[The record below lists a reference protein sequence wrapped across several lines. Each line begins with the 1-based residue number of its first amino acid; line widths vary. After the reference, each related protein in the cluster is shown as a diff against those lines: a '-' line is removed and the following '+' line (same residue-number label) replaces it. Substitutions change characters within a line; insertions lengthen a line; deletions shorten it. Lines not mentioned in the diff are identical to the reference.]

1 MQKGNAL
8 YSVNTFRRLDSFV
21 ADFSS
26 HACSFVSI
34 YDLST
39 RRRFGF
45 ISEIVNVVLHYRPI
59 KTIGRLL

>member
-26 HACSFVSI
+26 YVCSFVSI
-34 YDLST
+34 HDLST

-45 ISEIVNVVLHYRPI
+45 VSEIVNLVLHYRRV
-59 KTIGRLL
+59 KTIERLL